1 LRVVEALGVDGKSGY
16 GVLCYGV
23 FPLGELDGE
32 HERLEREC
40 RGSRWSVFKLFDD
53 EWSHGVLLVESY
65 AESVSGIIPDVLDGF
80 ERMHASDVCLA
91 ALCMYDASF
100 PGYDGLF
107 LPETASE
114 TYAFCVVKGEPV
126 IAMDSTVLASDEW
139 RGLVGACRRREI

>member
-1 LRVVEALGVDGKSGY
+1 MGESMKILEALRIDGKTGY

-23 FPLGELDGE
+23 FPLGKFDSEY
-32 HERLEREC
+32 ERLKLEC
-40 RGSRWSVFKLFDD
+40 RGSQWHVFRLFDD
-53 EWSHGVLLVESY
+53 AWSRGVLLVESY
-65 AESVSGIIPDVLDGF
+65 VENVTGIIPDVLDGF
-80 ERMHASDVCLA
+80 ERMHSSDVCLA

-126 IAMDSTVLASDEW
+126 IVEGNSGASAPPDE
-139 RGLVGACRRREI
+139 RRTGRAA